1 MFIPVSI
8 HNEPALICLLTA
20 ECQKKKGFSDA
31 YQAAFASRRIVIV
44 LTQTASATNGVN
56 LDFSLPESGKNMDLT
71 CLYLLESRHYYFS
84 AFQANA
90 ESNDDMAHAGFQL
103 RNLEKLLRA
112 GEISRQQHQRFILPL
127 MMNRKYEISRLNG
140 EYKRTSDYIKKY
152 GS

>member
-56 LDFSLPESGKNMDLT
+56 LDFNLPESGKNMDLT
-71 CLYLLESRHYYFS
+71 CLYLLESRHYYFPLFRPMQKTMMIWRMRVS
-84 AFQANA
+84 SYATWKNCSVLVKFLVNSINA
-90 ESNDDMAHAGFQL
+90 SFCH
-103 RNLEKLLRA
+103 
-112 GEISRQQHQRFILPL
+112 
-127 MMNRKYEISRLNG
+127 
-140 EYKRTSDYIKKY
+140 
-152 GS
+152 